1 MENPKNAQ
9 TYVLVAP
16 EKLESLVKT
25 NFMLSKS
32 VLLFEYLCS
41 QSRYP
46 MYLSARAACEVL
58 GISSE
63 TLISCR
69 HQRLIPGNRKSLMR
83 TNATD
88 RTDILASCSVH
99 PIMTFI
105 KLILL

>member
-46 MYLSARAACEVL
+46 MYLSARAACEAL

-63 TLISCR
+63 TLLSF
-69 HQRLIPGNRKSLMR
+69 HGW
-83 TNATD
+83 
-88 RTDILASCSVH
+88 
-99 PIMTFI
+99 MTHT
-105 KLILL
+105 

>member
-46 MYLSARAACEVL
+46 MYLSARAACEAR
-58 GISSE
+58 SE
-63 TLISCR
+63 ERRVGKECR
-69 HQRLIPGNRKSLMR
+69 SRWSPYH
-83 TNATD
+83 
-88 RTDILASCSVH
+88 
-99 PIMTFI
+99 
-105 KLILL
+105 

>member
-32 VLLFEYLCS
+32 VLLIEYPCS

-63 TLISCR
+63 TLLSTS
-69 HQRLIPGNRKSLMR
+69 PFTAG
-83 TNATD
+83 
-88 RTDILASCSVH
+88 
-99 PIMTFI
+99 
-105 KLILL
+105 

>member
-41 QSRYP
+41 PVSYTH
-46 MYLSARAACEVL
+46 L
-58 GISSE
+58 
-63 TLISCR
+63 TLPTI
-69 HQRLIPGNRKSLMR
+69 
-83 TNATD
+83 A
-88 RTDILASCSVH
+88 
-99 PIMTFI
+99 
-105 KLILL
+105 